1 MSTWN
6 VYVPSL
12 EVHILS
18 PELEFRTLWAV
29 ANGPLSMAVVV
40 LNNSLVFHDLDNVAS
55 VFIHFTPG
63 VLSYSLRW
71 SAVKVEELYPG
82 VFGAPLTE
90 EAASNIVFMDI
101 FKPAA
106 IFYVGWWVL
115 HFIWLI
121 V

>member
-1 MSTWN
+1 MN
-6 VYVPSL
+6 VYGLYKTKYTPPDLIFYLIWGVS
-12 EVHILS
+12 
-18 PELEFRTLWAV
+18 
-29 ANGPLSMAVVV
+29 NGPLAWACVMLHNAI
-40 LNNSLVFHDLDNVAS
+40 VFHDVENIAS
-55 VFIHFTPG
+55 CFIHYTPG
-63 VLSYSLRW
+63 ILSYTLRW
-71 SAVKVEELYPG
+71 HAAKMAVDYPG

-115 HFIWLI
+115 HFFWLI